1 MLVLVD
7 HTPRGDERRSTL
19 LNQLRKGSFAPTR
32 TWSWL
37 GHNSQAKAGW
47 GGASVGRSR
56 CRHQRTPSSTATS
69 HQVRGGGSG
78 GREYVWLF
86 EAPSPPLTGWMAAV
100 WAPAPTL
107 RRPGTA
113 QTMRMFLIIKGNR
126 PTQFCN
132 SDIILLTV
140 TTEQSGH
147 QPGTLLWRSRALQT
161 GPARAQQLHH
171 SGAEGKWGEGEN
183 Y

>member
-37 GHNSQAKAGW
+37 GHNRRATPGW

-69 HQVRGGGSG
+69 HQVRRGGGEGRRIRLTIWGSVASPDWLDG
-78 GREYVWLF
+78 GSVSSSSDVE
-86 EAPSPPLTGWMAAV
+86 EAGDSTDNEDVSHYKRKPADTILQLWYNSIDCDHWV
-100 WAPAPTL
+100 VRAPARHFVVTVSGSPD
-107 RRPGTA
+107 RP
-113 QTMRMFLIIKGNR
+113 
-126 PTQFCN
+126 
-132 SDIILLTV
+132 S
-140 TTEQSGH
+140 
-147 QPGTLLWRSRALQT
+147 
-161 GPARAQQLHH
+161 
-171 SGAEGKWGEGEN
+171 
-183 Y
+183 